1 MLQVYLPIAE
11 ISVNLLVILMLGG
24 AVGFLSGMFGVGG
37 GFLLTPFLMFLGIP
51 PAIAVATGA
60 NQIVASSVSG
70 ALVQWRRGN
79 VDTTMGGVL
88 IVGGLFGS
96 IIGVLLVNLLKS
108 YGQADL
114 TIALGYVTFLGTIGT
129 LMLAE
134 SVRALRRERAGK
146 PVKGRRP
153 GEHSW
158 VHGLPFKMRFHR
170 SKLYISAIPV
180 LMIGAVVG
188 ILVSVLGVGGGFLMV
203 PAMIYILRM
212 PTSVVIGT
220 SLFQIIFIT
229 AAVTMLHAVFN
240 QTIDILLAFL
250 LIIGGVLGGQY
261 GARAGQNLR
270 GEQLRALLA
279 IMVLA
284 VAIRLL
290 LGLVITPSDLYTI
303 APVET
308 PRW

>member
-1 MLQVYLPIAE
+1 
-11 ISVNLLVILMLGG
+11 
-24 AVGFLSGMFGVGG
+24 
-37 GFLLTPFLMFLGIP
+37 
-51 PAIAVATGA
+51 
-60 NQIVASSVSG
+60 
-70 ALVQWRRGN
+70 
-79 VDTTMGGVL
+79 
-88 IVGGLFGS
+88 
-96 IIGVLLVNLLKS
+96 
-108 YGQADL
+108 
-114 TIALGYVTFLGTIGT
+114 
-129 LMLAE
+129 
-134 SVRALRRERAGK
+134 
-146 PVKGRRP
+146 
-153 GEHSW
+153 
-158 VHGLPFKMRFHR
+158 
-170 SKLYISAIPV
+170 
-180 LMIGAVVG
+180 
-188 ILVSVLGVGGGFLMV
+188 
-203 PAMIYILRM
+203 M

-290 LGLVITPSDLYTI
+290 IGLVVTPDDLYTI

-308 PRW
+308 ARW